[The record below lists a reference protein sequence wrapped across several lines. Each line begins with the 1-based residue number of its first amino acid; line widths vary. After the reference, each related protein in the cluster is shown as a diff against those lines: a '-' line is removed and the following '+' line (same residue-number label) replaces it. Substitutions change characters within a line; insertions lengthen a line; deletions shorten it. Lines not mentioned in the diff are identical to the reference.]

1 MVNSSVASSSLS
13 SNDISIL
20 AHILEV
26 PFQYKKKHESPF
38 TEDYLKKLCVIAGL
52 GFTTILADGTFISMY
67 QPHLSSLMLSLER
80 KDGGGNFFPDL
91 AFSVANLTEGAA
103 FFSRSDHQHY
113 PHYPLFV
120 ETVKSVLSHVSV
132 ALAGKGEEA
141 ERLLRLLFKQ
151 RW

>member
-1 MVNSSVASSSLS
+1 M
-13 SNDISIL
+13 
-20 AHILEV
+20 
-26 PFQYKKKHESPF
+26 YKH
-38 TEDYLKKLCVIAGL
+38 
-52 GFTTILADGTFISMY
+52 
-67 QPHLSSLMLSLER
+67 HLSSFMSSLER
-80 KDGGGNFFPDL
+80 KNQGEDYFPDL
-91 AFSVANLTEGAA
+91 AFSVANITEGAA
-103 FFSRSDHQHY
+103 FFSRFDHQHY